1 MNSNRSFAF
10 IPARF
15 TQLAFA
21 FYMSAIMAFLM
32 TIILVLINTGY
43 DSAFWMR
50 AFQSYIIAW
59 PIAFFLR
66 HFYAS
71 FGDAPTFLD
80 CQILTGL
87 L

>member
-15 TQLAFA
+15 THFAFA

-43 DSAFWMR
+43 DSAFWIR

-59 PIAFFLR
+59 PIAFFCVIFVRPLVMR
-66 HFYAS
+66 LLS
-71 FGDAPTFLD
+71 
-80 CQILTGL
+80 LTVKS
-87 L
+87 